1 MKGKTVLVT
10 GATDGIGRE
19 TARVLAGKG
28 ARILIAG
35 RNPERCLETVEAINR
50 DTPGADAMS
59 FVADLSSLKAIER
72 LAEEVRKFAGKIDV
86 LVNNAGAMF
95 TKRQVSA
102 DGIEMTLALN
112 HVGYFALTHRLL
124 ELLKANAPAR
134 IVCVASGAHQG
145 ATLNFDN
152 LEMTRGY
159 SGWRQYQN
167 SKLANIY
174 FTRSLAKRLEGTGVT
189 VNCLHP
195 GFVASSFGNNN
206 TGLFKTMFSVAK
218 NIGAIPVPEGAKTS
232 VYLASSP
239 EVEGV
244 SGQYFDK
251 CKAVSPSQAAQD
263 DAAAER
269 LWAWSV
275 SKTGLGA

>member
-19 TARVLAGKG
+19 TARVLASKG
-28 ARILIAG
+28 ARVLIVG

-72 LAEEVRKFAGKIDV
+72 LADEVRKFAGKVDV
-86 LVNNAGAMF
+86 LVNNAGGLF
-95 TKRQVSA
+95 TKRRLSA
-102 DGIEMTLALN
+102 DGIEMNLALN
-112 HVGYFALTHRLL
+112 HLGYFALTLRLL
-124 ELLKANAPAR
+124 DVLKANAPAR
-134 IVCVASGAHQG
+134 IVSVASNAHHG
-145 ATLNFDN
+145 VTLDFDN
-152 LEMTRGY
+152 LEMARGY
-159 SGWRQYQN
+159 SGWRQYQK
-167 SKLANIY
+167 SKLCNIY
-174 FTRSLAKRLEGTGVT
+174 FTQSLTKRLAGTGVT

-195 GFVASSFGNNN
+195 GFVASSIGNDS
-206 TGLFKTMFSVAK
+206 TGLFRTLFGLAK
-218 NIGAIPVPEGAKTS
+218 NIGAIPVREGAKTS
-232 VYLASSP
+232 IYLASSP

-244 SGQYFDK
+244 TGQYFDK
-251 CKAVSPSQAAQD
+251 CKAIATSKAAQD

-275 SKTGLGA
+275 AKTGLGA